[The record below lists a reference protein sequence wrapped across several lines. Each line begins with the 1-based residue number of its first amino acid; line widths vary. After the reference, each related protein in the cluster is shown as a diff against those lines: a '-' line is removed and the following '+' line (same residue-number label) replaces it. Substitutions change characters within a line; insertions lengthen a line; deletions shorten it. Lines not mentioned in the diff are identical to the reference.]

1 MICVNCGDKRS
12 SMVKRILF
20 LRITYIAM
28 LTEKHTLV
36 LIMTKFI
43 PLSGFG
49 ELKV

>member
-1 MICVNCGDKRS
+1 MIRGPAWLREDLS
-12 SMVKRILF
+12 F
-20 LRITYIAM
+20 LRITNIAM

-36 LIMTKFI
+36 LIMTKFFT

>member
-1 MICVNCGDKRS
+1 
-12 SMVKRILF
+12 MVIRGPAWLREYLLF
-20 LRITYIAM
+20 PRITYIAM

-36 LIMTKFI
+36 PIMTKFFI